1 MRWGQ
6 IVVGLAV
13 LVATAWGCLALWF
26 QLPRQFTVLGLIVLG
41 AWSLLGAV
49 SAFTV
54 LWRYQAR
61 YRRSLL
67 GAYML
72 SAALLLVWWYNIS
85 PSHNRDWA
93 DDVAYLL
100 QAEIQGDQ
108 VRLHNV
114 RNFDWRSETDYTSRW
129 ETRHYNLNH
138 LVSADLILSYWM
150 GPHIAHTLVSFG
162 FDDGQQLAFSMEI
175 RKERHESFSAIGG
188 FFRQFEQVIIAADER
203 DIIRTR
209 SNARHEDVYL
219 YRLTMNPE
227 QLRTLFLG
235 YLEAAE
241 TLRTEPDFY
250 NSLTSN
256 CTTIVFDLAR
266 QIAPEIPL
274 DYRLILSGHFAEYAY
289 DLGALVPEYSYT
301 QLQQLGYINT
311 RAQSSDTND
320 KHDFSRLIR
329 LGVPG
334 ASVKS
339 TP

>member
-6 IVVGLAV
+6 VVVGLAV

-26 QLPRQFTVLGLIVLG
+26 QLPRQFSALGFIVLG

-49 SAFTV
+49 SVFTV
-54 LWRYQAR
+54 FWRFQAR

-85 PSHNRDWA
+85 PSHDRDWA

-100 QAEIQGDQ
+100 QSEIQGDQ

-129 ETRHYNLNH
+129 ETRHYNLKH

-209 SNARHEDVYL
+209 NNARHEDVYL
-219 YRLTMNPE
+219 YRLSMSPE

-266 QIAPEIPL
+266 QIAPELPL
-274 DYRLILSGHFAEYAY
+274 DYR
-289 DLGALVPEYSYT
+289 ALCKRCLPMW
-301 QLQQLGYINT
+301 
-311 RAQSSDTND
+311 R
-320 KHDFSRLIR
+320 SRRQEALAAATA
-329 LGVPG
+329 P
-334 ASVKS
+334 
-339 TP
+339 

>member
-6 IVVGLAV
+6 TVVGLVV

-26 QLPRQFTVLGLIVLG
+26 QLPHQFSAPGLAVLA
-41 AWSLLGAV
+41 AWGLLGAI
-49 SAFTV
+49 SAFT
-54 LWRYQAR
+54 LFWRYQAR

-85 PSHNRDWA
+85 PSHQRDWA
-93 DDVAYLL
+93 DDVANLL

-108 VRLHNV
+108 VTLHNV
-114 RNFDWRSETDYTSRW
+114 RNFEWRTETDYTPNW
-129 ETRHYNLNH
+129 ETRSYDLNQ
-138 LVSADLILSYWM
+138 LVSADLVLSYWM

-162 FDDGQQLAFSMEI
+162 FADDQQLVFSLEI

-188 FFRQFEQVIIAADER
+188 FFRQFEQVLIAADER
-203 DIIRTR
+203 DLIRTR
-209 SNARHEDVYL
+209 SNARGEDVYL
-219 YRLTMNPE
+219 YRLAIPPE

-235 YLEAAE
+235 YLQAAE
-241 TLRTEPDFY
+241 ALRTKPDFY

-266 QIAPEIPL
+266 HIAPGLPL
-274 DYRLILSGHFAEYAY
+274 DYRLVLSGHFAEYAY
-289 DLGALVPEYSYT
+289 DLGALVPEHSYT
-301 QLQQLGYINT
+301 QLQQLGYINA

-334 ASVKS
+334 ASDKN
-339 TP
+339 TL

>member
-1 MRWGQ
+1 MRWKHGA
-6 IVVGLAV
+6 VGFVV

-26 QLPRQFTVLGLIVLG
+26 QLPRQFTAVGLITLS
-41 AWSLLGAV
+41 AWGLLGV
-49 SAFTV
+49 FSAFT
-54 LWRYQAR
+54 LFWRYKAR

-85 PSHNRDWA
+85 PSHERDWA

-100 QAEIQGDQ
+100 QPEIQGDQ
-108 VRLHNV
+108 VTLYNV
-114 RNFDWRSETDYTSRW
+114 RNFDWRSETDYTARW

-162 FDDGQQLAFSMEI
+162 FNDGQQLTFSMEI

-188 FFRQFEQVIIAADER
+188 FFRQFEQVLIAADER

-219 YRLTMNPE
+219 YRLTLNPE

-235 YLEAAE
+235 YLDAAE

-289 DLGALVPEYSYT
+289 DLGALVPGYSYT
-301 QLQQLGYINT
+301 QLQQLGYINA
-311 RAQSSDTND
+311 RAQRSDTSDN
-320 KHDFSRLIR
+320 HDFSQLIR

-334 ASVKS
+334 ASDKN